1 MICDNDYIDK
11 SVRVKSHC
19 HMTGKER
26 CSAHWDC
33 NIYLK
38 LNHKI
43 PMVFHNIKSYDS
55 HFIMQEVGKFNIEIS
70 VIPNTLEKYM
80 SFTINNKLRQ

>member
-1 MICDNDYIDK
+1 
-11 SVRVKSHC
+11 
-19 HMTGKER
+19 
-26 CSAHWDC
+26 
-33 NIYLK
+33 
-38 LNHKI
+38 
-43 PMVFHNIKSYDS
+43 MVFHNIKSYDS